1 MSIPETI
8 PHLNVSFNGHTMS
21 NTPKDFIKF
30 SQKERLMPQEEM
42 LETAFE
48 KNKLLIGIPKELSHN
63 ENRIALVPEAVHLLV
78 ENGHRVLFE
87 EYAGASAHFIN
98 EQYAEAGAE
107 VVTSPHEVYK
117 ADVIIKIAPPTLDE
131 VEQIEQGKAI
141 FSSIF
146 LPDREREYFEKLM
159 AKKVKAISYEFIQ
172 DKTGGF
178 PVIKSMSEIIG
189 NTAVLIA
196 SEYLSHASYGRGI
209 MLGGFPGIKPTEV
222 VIIGAGTVAEY
233 AARTALG
240 MGAYVKVFDNSI
252 YKLRSLQNNLGNRI
266 FTSIVQPKVLLK
278 ALKEADVVISAT
290 HSDVG
295 VVPCFVSEEMV
306 QQMQPGSVI
315 VDVSIDQGGC
325 FETSRVTTHEQPV
338 YQVHGITHY
347 CVPNIASRVPH
358 TASYSLSNFL
368 TPLLINISE
377 SGGIDRFMKLDPAF
391 SKGVYIYN
399 GVLTSKQI
407 GRLYD
412 LPFRDL
418 ELLMAAFD

>member
-1 MSIPETI
+1 MGEKTKEY
-8 PHLNVSFNGHTMS
+8 L
-21 NTPKDFIKF
+21 KL

-42 LETAFE
+42 LETRVE
-48 KNKLLIGIPKELSHN
+48 KNKLIIGIPKELSHN

-78 ENGHRVLFE
+78 ENGHRVILE

-107 VVTSPHEVYK
+107 IVTTSTEVYK
-117 ADVIIKIAPPTLDE
+117 SDVIIKIGPPTHDE
-131 VEQIEQGKAI
+131 IDKIDQNKVL

-146 LPDREREYFEKLM
+146 LPDRDRSYFEKLM
-159 AKKVKAISYEFIQ
+159 AKRIKAISYEFIQ

-196 SEYLSHASYGRGI
+196 SEYLSHATYGRGI

-240 MGAYVKVFDNSI
+240 MGAFIKVFDNSI

-290 HSDVG
+290 HSDAG
-295 VVPCFVSEEMV
+295 VVPCYVSEEMV
-306 QQMQPGSVI
+306 QQMHPGSII

-325 FETSRVTTHEQPV
+325 FETASVTTHEQPV

-368 TPLLINISE
+368 TPLLLNISE
-377 SGGIDRFMKLDPAF
+377 AGGIERFLKLDMAF
-391 SKGVYIYN
+391 SRGVYIYN
-399 GVLTSKQI
+399 GVLTNKHISDLHQI
-407 GRLYD
+407 
-412 LPFRDL
+412 PFRDL

>member
-1 MSIPETI
+1 MMGEKT
-8 PHLNVSFNGHTMS
+8 
-21 NTPKDFIKF
+21 KDFLKL

-48 KNKLLIGIPKELSHN
+48 KNKLIIGIPKELSHN

-78 ENGHRVLFE
+78 ENGHRVIIE

-107 VVTSPHEVYK
+107 IVTTSNEVYK
-117 ADVIIKIAPPTLDE
+117 SDVIIKIGPPTLDE
-131 VEQIEQGKAI
+131 IEKIDQNKVL

-146 LPDREREYFEKLM
+146 LPDRDKSYFEKLM
-159 AKKVKAISYEFIQ
+159 SKRVKAISYEFIQ

-196 SEYLSHASYGRGI
+196 SEYLSHATYGRGI

-222 VIIGAGTVAEY
+222 VIIGAGTVAEF

-290 HSDVG
+290 HSDAG
-295 VVPCFVSEEMV
+295 VAPCYVSEEMV
-306 QQMQPGSVI
+306 QQMHPGSII

-338 YQVHGITHY
+338 FQVHGITHY

-368 TPLLINISE
+368 TPLLLNISE
-377 SGGIDRFMKLDPAF
+377 TGGIERFLKLDPAF
-391 SKGVYIYN
+391 SRGVYIYN
-399 GVLTSKQI
+399 GVLTNKHISDLHQI
-407 GRLYD
+407 
-412 LPFRDL
+412 PFRDL

>member
-1 MSIPETI
+1 
-8 PHLNVSFNGHTMS
+8 
-21 NTPKDFIKF
+21 
-30 SQKERLMPQEEM
+30 MPQEEM

-48 KNKLLIGIPKELSHN
+48 KNKLIIGIPKELSHN

-78 ENGHRVLFE
+78 ENGHRVIIE

-107 VVTSPHEVYK
+107 IVTTSNEVYK
-117 ADVIIKIAPPTLDE
+117 SDVIIKIGPPTLDE
-131 VEQIEQGKAI
+131 IEKIDQNKVL

-146 LPDREREYFEKLM
+146 LPDRDKSYFEKLM
-159 AKKVKAISYEFIQ
+159 SKRVKAISYEFIQ

-196 SEYLSHASYGRGI
+196 SEYLSHATYGRGI

-222 VIIGAGTVAEY
+222 VIIGAGTVAEF

-290 HSDVG
+290 HSDAG
-295 VVPCFVSEEMV
+295 VAPCYVSEEMV
-306 QQMQPGSVI
+306 QQMHPGSII

-338 YQVHGITHY
+338 FQVHGITHY

-368 TPLLINISE
+368 TPLLLNISE
-377 SGGIDRFMKLDPAF
+377 TGGIERFLKLDPAF
-391 SKGVYIYN
+391 SRGVYIYN
-399 GVLTSKQI
+399 GVLTNKHISDLHQI
-407 GRLYD
+407 
-412 LPFRDL
+412 PFRDL

>member
-1 MSIPETI
+1 M
-8 PHLNVSFNGHTMS
+8 
-21 NTPKDFIKF
+21 
-30 SQKERLMPQEEM
+30 
-42 LETAFE
+42 
-48 KNKLLIGIPKELSHN
+48 
-63 ENRIALVPEAVHLLV
+63 
-78 ENGHRVLFE
+78 E

-107 VVTSPHEVYK
+107 IVTTSNEVYK
-117 ADVIIKIAPPTLDE
+117 SDVIIKIGPPTLDE
-131 VEQIEQGKAI
+131 IEKIDQNKVL

-146 LPDREREYFEKLM
+146 LPDRDKTYFEKLM
-159 AKKVKAISYEFIQ
+159 GKRVKAISYEFIQ

-196 SEYLSHASYGRGI
+196 SEYLSHATYGRGI

-222 VIIGAGTVAEY
+222 VIIGAGTVAEF

-290 HSDVG
+290 HSDAG
-295 VVPCFVSEEMV
+295 VAPCYVSEEMV
-306 QQMQPGSVI
+306 QQMHPGSII

-338 YQVHGITHY
+338 FQVHGITHY

-368 TPLLINISE
+368 TPLIAE
-377 SGGIDRFMKLDPAF
+377 YF
-391 SKGVYIYN
+391 
-399 GVLTSKQI
+399 
-407 GRLYD
+407 
-412 LPFRDL
+412 
-418 ELLMAAFD
+418 

>member
-1 MSIPETI
+1 MSEKT
-8 PHLNVSFNGHTMS
+8 
-21 NTPKDFIKF
+21 KDFLRF
-30 SQKERLMPQEEM
+30 SQKEQLMPQEEV
-42 LETAFE
+42 LETSF
-48 KNKLLIGIPKELSHN
+48 KRNKLVIGIPKELSLN

-78 ENGHRVLFE
+78 ENGHRVIFE
-87 EYAGASAHFIN
+87 EYAGASAHFNN

-107 VVTSPHEVYK
+107 IVSTPDEVYK
-117 ADVIIKIAPPTLDE
+117 ADVIIKISPLTIEE
-131 VEQIEQGKAI
+131 VEKLGNNKVV

-146 LPDREREYFEKLM
+146 LPDRDKLYFEKLM
-159 AKKVKAISYEFIQ
+159 TNKVKAVSYEFIQ

-189 NTAVLIA
+189 NTSVLIA

-240 MGAYVKVFDNSI
+240 MGAFIKVFDNSI
-252 YKLRSLQNNLGNRI
+252 YKLRTLQNNLGNRI

-278 ALKEADVVISAT
+278 ALKEADVVISAM
-290 HSDVG
+290 HSEAG
-295 VVPCFVSEEMV
+295 VAPCFVSEDMV
-306 QQMQPGSVI
+306 RQMKTGSVI

-325 FETSRVTTHEQPV
+325 FETSTVTSHQQPV
-338 YQVHGITHY
+338 YQVHGVTHY

-368 TPLLINISE
+368 TPLLLNISE
-377 SGGIDRFMKLDPAF
+377 SGGIDRFLKLDHAF

-399 GVLTSKQI
+399 GVLTNKHISD
-407 GRLYD
+407 LYD
-412 LPFRDL
+412 IPFRDL
-418 ELLMAAFD
+418 ELLMAAFH

>member
-1 MSIPETI
+1 
-8 PHLNVSFNGHTMS
+8 
-21 NTPKDFIKF
+21 
-30 SQKERLMPQEEM
+30 MPQEEM

-48 KNKLLIGIPKELSHN
+48 KNKLIIGIPKELSHN

-78 ENGHRVLFE
+78 ENGHRVILE

-107 VVTSPHEVYK
+107 IVTTSNEVYK
-117 ADVIIKIAPPTLDE
+117 SDVIIKIGPPTLDE
-131 VEQIEQGKAI
+131 IEKIDQNKVL

-146 LPDREREYFEKLM
+146 LPDRDKTYFEKLM
-159 AKKVKAISYEFIQ
+159 GKRVKAISYEFIQ

-196 SEYLSHASYGRGI
+196 SEYLSHATYGRGI

-222 VIIGAGTVAEY
+222 VIIGAGTVAEF

-290 HSDVG
+290 HSDAG
-295 VVPCFVSEEMV
+295 VAPCYVSEEMV
-306 QQMQPGSVI
+306 QQMHPGSII

-325 FETSRVTTHEQPV
+325 FETSRVTSHEQPV
-338 YQVHGITHY
+338 FQVHGITHY

-368 TPLLINISE
+368 TPLLLNISE
-377 SGGIDRFMKLDPAF
+377 AGGVERFLKLDPAF
-391 SKGVYIYN
+391 SRGVYIYN
-399 GVLTSKQI
+399 GVLTNKHISDLHQI
-407 GRLYD
+407 
-412 LPFRDL
+412 PFRDL
-418 ELLMAAFD
+418 ALLMAAFD